1 MYRFFESIYA
11 DSFGIRNLGFH
22 QARLNITYSDH
33 YSKPNTLFNLSELI
47 ELQLYNCSR
56 MLKFK
61 FLYNES
67 DFLIHVEPY
76 IPRRFSRF
84 YFVFDPNIHYNY
96 KYCDRKKLDHYL
108 TADSFC
114 PVFINS
120 KKEIMDTHYSNIV
133 FFDGR
138 TWFTPS
144 TFMLKG
150 TMRESLISNGIL
162 RIRPITIGDLESF
175 THFKLIN
182 SMNSLEDAFLYSITY
197 LKQAERI

>member
-1 MYRFFESIYA
+1 MFRFFESIYA
-11 DSFGIRNLGFH
+11 DSSGIRNLGFH
-22 QARLNITYSDH
+22 QARLDITYSAH
-33 YSKPNTLFNLSELI
+33 YDKPNTLFNLSELI
-47 ELQLYNCSR
+47 ELHLFDNSR
-56 MLKFK
+56 KLKIK

-76 IPRRFSRF
+76 IPRRFSHF
-84 YFVFDPNIHYNY
+84 HFVFDPNIHYNY

-108 TADSFC
+108 TAERSC
-114 PVFINS
+114 PVFITS

-144 TFMLKG
+144 TFLLKG
-150 TMRESLISNGIL
+150 TMRDSLISNGIL
-162 RIRPITIGDLESF
+162 SLRSITIRDLERF

-182 SMNSLEDAFLYSITY
+182 SMNSMEDSFLYSITY
-197 LKQAERI
+197 LKQAIRK